1 MASRVHQRRQARAD
15 LDRIWTYIA
24 ANNTKAADAML
35 ERIRSVYKMLVQ
47 NPLAG
52 RRRPEFGRNLRS
64 FSFDNYLVFYIP
76 QSGAIDTGRVMHGRQ
91 DVGPADMA

>member
-1 MASRVHQRRQARAD
+1 MAGRGHERRRARTD
-15 LDRIWTYIA
+15 LDMIWNWIA
-24 ANNTKAADAML
+24 AENEKAADAML

-76 QSGAIDTGRVMHGRQ
+76 QSGTIDIVRVMHGRQ
-91 DVGPADMA
+91 DIGPADMA